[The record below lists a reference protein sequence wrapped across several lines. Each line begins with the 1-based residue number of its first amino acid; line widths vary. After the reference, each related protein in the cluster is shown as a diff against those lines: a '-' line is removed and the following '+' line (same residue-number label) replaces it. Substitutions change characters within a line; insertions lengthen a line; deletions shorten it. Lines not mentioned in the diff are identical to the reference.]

1 MREIS
6 VRDSSLSEVF
16 GGGAFGLTQPRICWG
31 LLDAYWFGLL
41 LIVCVCSAVWL
52 SSSLSFSLVNLVAVW
67 SLVEALQ
74 VCGEGVGGSNLQSSF
89 SEQRHRRL
97 LFPPRAAGLVS
108 LGWAS
113 EFEM

>member
-6 VRDSSLSEVF
+6 VRDSSLSKVF
-16 GGGAFGLTQPRICWG
+16 GGGAFGLIQPRICWG

-52 SSSLSFSLVNLVAVW
+52 SLSLSFSLVNLVAVW

-74 VCGEGVGGSNLQSSF
+74 VCGEG
-89 SEQRHRRL
+89 
-97 LFPPRAAGLVS
+97 
-108 LGWAS
+108 
-113 EFEM
+113 